1 MKPYTLL
8 TVVFTILFWAVILQM
23 IILRDLSVKPVGYV
37 IGILALIIGLVGV
50 RN

>member
-23 IILRDLSVKPVGYV
+23 VILKDLSVKPVGYA
-37 IGILALIIGLVGV
+37 IGVLALSIGLVGIKK
-50 RN
+50 